1 LKAGEDVNKQIIALG
16 FFDGVHLGHKALLH
30 ACRDLAVATGC
41 DTAAALTFDTHPAA
55 LVRGKAPGL
64 INTQADRLGL
74 IHACDIHPVYLLHFD
89 EAMRTMPWQEF
100 FRLLL
105 ERYNAAG
112 IVCGHDFRF
121 GYRGEGTAE
130 KLQAV
135 CRDAGIP
142 CTVVGEQTLDGLR
155 VSSSHIRTLLEQ
167 GRVEEVNRFL
177 GHTHI
182 LTGTVVP
189 GKQLGRTI
197 GVPTANLLLPPELAV
212 PRFGVYACV
221 IGIDGTDYAAV
232 TNIGTRP
239 TVNGQ
244 GVTVESWILDFQG
257 DLYGRELTL
266 NFFAFLRPER
276 KFDSLEQLQAEIQKN
291 AVQARKI
298 LGFS

>member
-1 LKAGEDVNKQIIALG
+1 MEKEKQIIALG

-30 ACRDLAVATGC
+30 ACRDLAIRQGC
-41 DTAAALTFDTHPAA
+41 RAAALTFDTHPQA

-74 IHACDIHPVYLLHFD
+74 IHACGIYPVHTLPFD
-89 EAMRTMPWQEF
+89 QKLMTMPWQVF
-100 FRLLL
+100 FNMLL
-105 ERYNAAG
+105 EKYNAAG
-112 IVCGHDFRF
+112 IVCGDDYRF
-121 GYRGEGTAE
+121 GCRGEGTAE
-130 KLQAV
+130 KLKLA
-135 CRDAGIP
+135 CEAAGIP
-142 CTVVGEQTLDGLR
+142 CVVVGEQTLDGIR
-155 VSSSHIRTLLEQ
+155 VSSSYIRTLLRQ
-167 GRVEEVNRFL
+167 GDIQQVNRFL

-197 GVPTANLLLPPELAV
+197 GVPTANLLLPDELEI

-221 IGIDGTDYAAV
+221 THVDGVDYAAV

-239 TVNGQ
+239 TVSGQ
-244 GVTVESWILDFQG
+244 GITVESWLLDYSG

-266 NFFAFLRPER
+266 NFFAFLRPEM
-276 KFDSLEQLQAEIQKN
+276 KFDSLEALRAEIQKN
-291 AVQARKI
+291 AAQARKI